1 MANTFFDSL
10 DAFLRL
16 KRRRLFTAS
25 VQATYFAILTEFYLQ
40 GFPEEIT
47 MTVRELGA
55 KAGLKSSESVHV
67 AKNILKNNG
76 LIDFQTVGRQARRTI
91 FTLVCPVVCSNVCP
105 NNLPN
110 NLPNNESGEGL
121 VCYTATQENGG
132 GETLPLPPT
141 PPIPNPKKTTEAIP
155 PNQFSSIQSEQDEE
169 EDVVE
174 LWEKETGLLLKQP
187 ADQFVLRHY
196 DDIHGREIIKVAIEQ
211 HKYNGGNSFKYF
223 TKCLEDLLARLKGG
237 EETGRDSRGVRVDKR
252 VEGCGRG
259 AESFALG
266 TGTGKDGTGKGKAGT
281 GKDGTGK
288 DGTGYYD
295 NEPERDYSCIREL
308 SERASENRE

>member
-105 NNLPN
+105 NNRTN

-141 PPIPNPKKTTEAIP
+141 PPISIPNKTTEVNTLPAIP
-155 PNQFSSIQSEQDEE
+155 NQPPAIPGQTGQEA
-169 EDVVE
+169 EDDIVE
-174 LWEKETGLLLKQP
+174 LWERETGLSLKSP
-187 ADQFVLRHY
+187 ADQFALRHF
-196 DDIHGREIIKVAIEQ
+196 DDTHGREIIKVAIAE
-211 HKYNGGNSFKYF
+211 HKYCGGKSFKYF
-223 TKCLEDLLARLKGG
+223 KRCLESLLANLKGG
-237 EETGRDSRGVRVDKR
+237 EQDGRDSREVRMDRR
-252 VEGCGRG
+252 VGYGRRDQ
-259 AESFALG
+259 SVPLG
-266 TGTGKDGTGKGKAGT
+266 TGEDDDELPDDTDYERLYTDIAAIQKA
-281 GKDGTGK
+281 KS
-288 DGTGYYD
+288 
-295 NEPERDYSCIREL
+295 N
-308 SERASENRE
+308 N